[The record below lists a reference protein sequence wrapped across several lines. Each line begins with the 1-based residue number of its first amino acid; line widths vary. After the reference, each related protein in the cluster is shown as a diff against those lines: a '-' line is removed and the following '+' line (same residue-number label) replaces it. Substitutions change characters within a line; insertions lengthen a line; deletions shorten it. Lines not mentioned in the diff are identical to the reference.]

1 MARGV
6 APPRIRLAPTT
17 PDVSVDYYTPIA
29 GAQSTHAV
37 IDVFGYFKSDAPL
50 KYRPITACRAVDT
63 RFADQGGPVLAS
75 PDTRNFQI
83 RGNCGV
89 PLSAKAVA
97 VNITSVGS
105 AGGGYLVAYPSGGT
119 LPLASYLTFDP
130 GQGGPGNGGIVA
142 LSTQPNDLT
151 VTTSTSTHVIIDV
164 FGYFQ

>member
-1 MARGV
+1 MTFAGRGT
-6 APPRIRLAPTT
+6 AP
-17 PDVSVDYYTPIA
+17 
-29 GAQSTHAV
+29 AV
-37 IDVFGYFKSDAPL
+37 IDVFGYFKPDAPL

-105 AGGGYLVAYPSGGT
+105 AGGGYLLGYPSGSAF
-119 LPLASYLTFDP
+119 PLASYLTFDP
-130 GQGGPGNGGIVA
+130 GQGALGNGGIIA
-142 LSTQPNDLT
+142 LSTQPNDLA